1 MSFDET
7 SKFSP
12 RANQCKYLMDSKVG
26 NFDEHKLHARQVGE
40 SIFIAQALKVEQYS
54 LKLKNI

>member
-12 RANQCKYLMDSKVG
+12 RASQRKYLMDSKVG
-26 NFDEHKLHARQVGE
+26 NFDEHKLHARQVGK

-54 LKLKNI
+54 LKLRNI